1 MKLSG
6 KELEK
11 LTGIL
16 REAYRGKEEFSVSA
30 QWQDGVMVRIRQMG
44 VCSSAAGYL
53 PTFEHFVWRLAPAA
67 SLLTAVLTALSF
79 AMNALFEYDVFQLV
93 LAAVE
98 DSALAHLF
106 GV

>member
-16 REAYRGKEEFSVSA
+16 REAYRAKERLPVGE
-30 QWQDGVMVRIRQMG
+30 QWQDSVMVRIRHMG
-44 VCSSAAGYL
+44 TCSSAPGYL
-53 PTFEHFVWRLAPAA
+53 PTFEHLVWRLAPAT
-67 SLLTAVLTALSF
+67 SLLMAVLAALSF
-79 AMNALFEYDVFQLV
+79 AMNALFEYDIVQLV
-93 LAAVE
+93 LTAVE
-98 DSALAHLF
+98 DSALVHLF